1 MIHTTIGQIGHLSI
15 ILAFVAALVAAF
27 AYFQASRTTTTD
39 WQGFGRWAFGVHALA
54 VLSVVASLYVIIYN
68 NYFEY
73 HYAWDNSSKAL
84 PTEFVIS
91 SFWQDQE
98 GSFLLWIFWQA
109 VLGVILVASFRK
121 KNPTQP
127 SPTGRASTPLSAG
140 EGPGRSDGSVRLSL
154 EAPAMAIFALVQ
166 AFLCS
171 MILGVILPGLD
182 LKIGSSPFLLLRE
195 ANPDWPVWQMQP
207 NFIPEDGNGLNPLLQ
222 NYWMV
227 IHPPTLF
234 LGFALTLVPFA
245 YCIAGLWR
253 GQFREWIKPALPW
266 TSLAAL
272 ILGVGILMGAYWA
285 YETLNFGGYWNWDPV
300 ENAIYIPW
308 LVLVAGL
315 HTMLI
320 VQKNNTALRTSIIL
334 VISMFVLILYS
345 TFLTRS
351 GILGN
356 ASVHSFT
363 DLGLSG
369 QLLLYLFTFL
379 AVSVGLLVWRW
390 KKIPSDEKE
399 LSTYSREFWIFCGAT
414 VLCLA
419 GFQVLTTTS
428 IPVYNAV
435 LKAFGVNS
443 SLALPADQIG
453 HYTKFQQW
461 FFVVVAVLTGI
472 GQYFWWG
479 KMKVPHPNPSQQG
492 KGLGNPSQQERGR
505 GEVLTRGFDVNL
517 GAWDVFTVPLTLT
530 LILSAALIALG
541 GLREWQHIVLLT
553 AAVFAIVTN
562 GSVLLSLAR
571 KKVKITGG
579 SVTHIGV
586 ALMLIG
592 ILFSA
597 GYSKVITQNKS
608 GLIIFNSKDIPTQ
621 ENVDNQLL
629 WLNDPQKLDK
639 FLVTYRGQ
647 RIEARDVP
655 GYLPKSWVQLIEN
668 DFRAVAKQD
677 IVVGGKTYHKAGDTL
692 EVFNE
697 NTYYEVEYREP
708 NGRVFT
714 LYPRVQINPRMGNAA
729 SPSIRNE
736 WKRDVYTHITDAPLP
751 NGEKDWSKTET
762 YTVSLGDTLFLNDYV
777 AYFRGV
783 QPVREVAGETLGP
796 GDAAVQAMIEVMDKN
811 GRTVSVTPNYIIKNR
826 MVGRPPFVSDELGL
840 RVQFTN
846 IDPKTET
853 FTFNVNT
860 TQRDYIVMKAL
871 EKPFINVLWIGT
883 FVLAIGFTMSA
894 VRRFREKAA

>member
-1 MIHTTIGQIGHLSI
+1 MHHPFIGQLGHLGI
-15 ILAFVAALVAAF
+15 IVAFVAALVAAF
-27 AYFQASRTTTTD
+27 SYFQASRSSTAD
-39 WQGFGRWAFGVHALA
+39 WQTFGRWAFGVHAAA
-54 VLSVVASLYVIIYN
+54 VLTVVVSLYTIIAN
-68 NYFEY
+68 HWFEY

-84 PTEFVIS
+84 PTQYVIS

-109 VLGVILVASFRK
+109 VLGMILVFTFRRGK
-121 KNPTQP
+121 TVKPVKTA
-127 SPTGRASTPLSAG
+127 TT
-140 EGPGRSDGSVRLSL
+140 L

-182 LKIGSSPFLLLRE
+182 LKIGSSPFLTLQV
-195 ANPDWPVWQMQP
+195 ANPEWPVWQMKP
-207 NFIPEDGNGLNPLLQ
+207 DFIPEDGNGLNPLLQ

-245 YCIAGLWR
+245 FCIAGLWR

-272 ILGVGILMGAYWA
+272 VLGVGILMGAYWA

-300 ENAIYIPW
+300 ENAIYVPW
-308 LVLVAGL
+308 LVLVASL

-320 VQKNNTALRTSIIL
+320 YNSNKTALRTSIIL
-334 VISMFVLILYS
+334 VIAMFVLVLYS

-419 GFQVLTTTS
+419 GFQVVTTTS
-428 IPVYNAV
+428 IPVYNAI
-435 LKAFGVNS
+435 LTAFGGKAS
-443 SLALPADQIG
+443 MALPADQIG
-453 HYTKFQQW
+453 HYTKFQLW
-461 FFVVVAVLTGI
+461 FFIVIAILTGI

-479 KMKVPHPNPSQQG
+479 KIKA
-492 KGLGNPSQQERGR
+492 ERGVR
-505 GEVLTRGFDVNL
+505 NAEVKMQKTVVSAKGFSVNF
-517 GAWDVFTVPLTLT
+517 GPWEVFSAPLAITLV
-530 LILSAALIALG
+530 LSAVLITVGRLK
-541 GLREWQHIVLLT
+541 EWQHIVFLT
-553 AAVFAIVTN
+553 AGVFALVAN
-562 GSVLLSLAR
+562 GSVLIRLIQ
-571 KKVKITGG
+571 KKVTLSGG
-579 SVTHIGV
+579 SVAHIGV
-586 ALMLIG
+586 ALMLLG
-592 ILFSA
+592 ILFSS
-597 GYSKVITQNKS
+597 GYSKIITQNKS

-629 WLNDPQKLDK
+629 WLNAPQQLDK

-647 RIEARDVP
+647 RIEVRDMP
-655 GYLPKSWVQLIEN
+655 GYLPKSSVELIEN
-668 DFRAVAKQD
+668 DFHAVAKED
-677 IVVGGKTYHKAGDTL
+677 LVANGKTYHKKGDTL
-692 EVFNE
+692 EVYNE

-708 NGRVFT
+708 NGRVFS
-714 LYPRVQINPRMGNAA
+714 LFPRVQINPRMGNAA
-729 SPSIRNE
+729 SPSIRSE
-736 WKRDVYTHITDAPLP
+736 WKRDVFTQVTDAPMP
-751 NGEKDWSKTET
+751 NVEKEWSKTET
-762 YTVSLGDTLFLNDYV
+762 YTVALGDTLFLNDYV
-777 AYFRGV
+777 ALFRGV
-783 QPVREVAGETLGP
+783 QPVKEVDGIPLAS
-796 GDAAVQAMIEVMDKN
+796 GDAAVQALLQVLDKN
-811 GRTVSVTPNYIIKNR
+811 GRTVDVTPTYVIKNR
-826 MVGRPPFVSDELGL
+826 MVGRKPFVSDELGL
-840 RVQFTN
+840 RVQFAS
-846 IDPKTET
+846 IDPKTER

-860 TQRDYIVMKAL
+860 TQRDYIVMKAT
-871 EKPFINVLWIGT
+871 EKPFINVLWIGV
-883 FVLAIGFTMSA
+883 FVLVIGFTMSTA
-894 VRRFREKAA
+894 RRFREGKAA

>member
-15 ILAFVAALVAAF
+15 ITAFVAALVAAF
-27 AYFQASRTTTTD
+27 AYFQASRNTTTD
-39 WQGFGRWAFGVHALA
+39 WQGFGRWAFGIHALA
-54 VLSVVASLYVIIYN
+54 VLSVVTSLYVIIYN

-121 KNPTQP
+121 KKAVDKA
-127 SPTGRASTPLSAG
+127 GKST
-140 EGPGRSDGSVRLSL
+140 L

-272 ILGVGILMGAYWA
+272 VLGVGILMGAYWA

-308 LVLVAGL
+308 LVLVAAL

-334 VISMFVLILYS
+334 TISMFVLVLYS

-379 AVSVGLLVWRW
+379 AVSVGLLVWQW

-414 VLCLA
+414 ILCLA

-479 KMKVPHPNPSQQG
+479 KMKSSVVSRQSSVDSKRP
-492 KGLGNPSQQERGR
+492 K
-505 GEVLTRGFDVNL
+505 VVTRGFEVNL

-530 LILSAALIALG
+530 LILSAALIAVG

-562 GSVLLSLAR
+562 GSVLLTLAR

-586 ALMLIG
+586 ALMLLG

-647 RIEARDVP
+647 RLEARDVP
-655 GYLPKSWVQLIEN
+655 GYLPKSAVQLIEN

-677 IVVGGKTYHKAGDTL
+677 IVVNGKTYYKTGDTL
-692 EVFNE
+692 EVFPE

-736 WKRDVYTHITDAPLP
+736 WKRDVYTHITDAPMP
-751 NGEKDWSKTET
+751 NQEKDWSKTES

-777 AYFRGV
+777 AHFRGV
-783 QPVREVAGETLGP
+783 QPVREVDGQPLGP

-894 VRRFREKAA
+894 VRRFRSEP

>member
-1 MIHTTIGQIGHLSI
+1 MLHTTIGHVGHLSVI
-15 ILAFVAALVAAF
+15 VAFVTALVAAF
-27 AYFQASRTTTTD
+27 AYFQASRQHNSTD
-39 WQGFGRWAFGVHALA
+39 WQTFGRWAFAVHAAA
-54 VLSVVASLYVIIYN
+54 VLSVVVSLYTIIYN
-68 NYFEY
+68 HYFEY

-84 PTEFVIS
+84 PTQYVIS

-109 VLGVILVASFRK
+109 VLGVILVATFRRK
-121 KNPTQP
+121 K
-127 SPTGRASTPLSAG
+127 AG
-140 EGPGRSDGSVRLSL
+140 LRPEKLTL

-166 AFLCS
+166 AFLTS
-171 MILGVILPGLD
+171 MILGVILPEIG

-195 ANPDWPVWQMQP
+195 ANPDWPVWQAQP

-245 YCIAGLWR
+245 FCIAGLWR

-266 TSLAAL
+266 TSLACL
-272 ILGVGILMGAYWA
+272 VLGVGILMGAYWA

-308 LVLVAGL
+308 LVLVASL
-315 HTMLI
+315 HTMI
-320 VQKNNTALRTSIIL
+320 IYNSNKTALRTSIIL
-334 VISMFVLILYS
+334 VISMFVLVLYS

-369 QLLLYLFTFL
+369 QLLLYLFTFS
-379 AVSVGLLVWRW
+379 AVAIGLLVWRW

-419 GFQVLTTTS
+419 GFQVLATTS

-435 LKAFGVNS
+435 LGAFHVKS
-443 SLALPADQIG
+443 ALALPADQIA

-461 FFVVVAVLTGI
+461 FFVAVVILTGI

-479 KMKVPHPNPSQQG
+479 KMKASG
-492 KGLGNPSQQERGR
+492 GR
-505 GEVLTRGFDVNL
+505 EVAVGSKKVTVTTRGFNL
-517 GAWDVFTVPLTLT
+517 NFGAWEVFSAPVALTLV
-530 LILSAALIALG
+530 LSAVLITVG
-541 GLREWQHIVLLT
+541 RLRQWQHIMLLT

-562 GSVLLSLAR
+562 GSVLLTLLR
-571 KKVKITGG
+571 KKVKISGG
-579 SVTHIGV
+579 AVTHIGV
-586 ALMLIG
+586 ALMLLG
-592 ILFSA
+592 ILFSS
-597 GYSKVITQNKS
+597 GYSKIITQNKS
-608 GLIIFNSKDIPTQ
+608 GLIIFNSKEIPTQ

-629 WLNDPQKLDK
+629 WLNDPQQLDK

-647 RIEARDVP
+647 RIEARNMP
-655 GYLPKSWVQLIEN
+655 GYLPKSAVQLLEN
-668 DFRAVAKQD
+668 DFRAVAKED
-677 IVVGGKTYHKAGDTL
+677 LIANGKTYYRTGDTL
-692 EVFNE
+692 EVYPE
-697 NTYYEVEYREP
+697 NTYYAVEYREP

-714 LYPRVQINPRMGNAA
+714 LYPRVQINARMGNAA
-729 SPSIRNE
+729 SPSIRKE
-736 WKRDVYTHITDAPLP
+736 WGRDVYTHITDAPLP
-751 NGEKDWSKTET
+751 NQEKDWSKTET
-762 YTVSLGDTLFLNDYV
+762 YTVALGDTLFLNDYV
-777 AYFRGV
+777 AHFRGV
-783 QPVREVAGETLGP
+783 QPVREVDGQPVGP
-796 GDAAVQAMIEVMDKN
+796 GDAAVQALIEVMDKA
-811 GRTVSVTPNYIIKNR
+811 GRTVELKPLYLIKNR
-826 MVGRPPFVSDELGL
+826 MVGRPPVVSDELGL
-840 RVQFTN
+840 RVQFAN
-846 IDPKTET
+846 IDPKTER

-871 EKPFINVLWIGT
+871 EKPFINVLWLGVL
-883 FVLAIGFTMSA
+883 VLAFGFTKST
-894 VRRFREKAA
+894 VRRFGEK